1 MKKIKMIGLL
11 LLLGGCSQLESLTTE
26 LTPTRF
32 LENMPYARFTF
43 GEFSF
48 VLIQPSS
55 TFFVYLLGILTI
67 LLGILFLKNHMH
79 QKSRVWWG
87 IGMVLWGI
95 GAIVAGSSY
104 QAFGYELKCANRYFC
119 LQTSWVEF
127 LYLGITIFSM
137 NALLMGMVYRMKSLR
152 QRRIVAVYAAIS
164 CLGYTLWLLKGLWLA
179 NAFMVSYEALL
190 IFLAP
195 TILLYFLSVQGK
207 SKGLDKKLR
216 NTWIYFL
223 LLNLAYFAWLYSGIS
238 NVLYHDFKIWL
249 NENDILHLLLIVWM
263 FYQYKVLYP
272 NLEDESL
279 K

>member
-32 LENMPYARFTF
+32 LENMPYARLTF

-119 LQTSWVEF
+119 LQTSWVEL

-164 CLGYTLWLLKGLWLA
+164 CLGYTLWLMKGLWLA

-190 IFLAP
+190 IFLGP
-195 TILLYFLSVQGK
+195 T
-207 SKGLDKKLR
+207 KLR

-238 NVLYHDFKIWL
+238 NVLFHDFKIWL